1 MPIQVALTHRTL
13 YRYDRAVA
21 LGPHLVRLRP
31 APHCRTPVAA
41 YALNLAPARH
51 FINWQQD
58 PFGNFV
64 ARVVVPE
71 RTLEFIATADLV
83 LEMAPI
89 NPFDF
94 FADESAKDFPLAYD
108 PATASDLRPYLDAPA
123 LGALLEHYVAKV
135 DVSPRSTIAFISDLN
150 VALSQQIAYR
160 TRMEPGV
167 QSAEETLQIQS
178 GSCRDT
184 GWLLVQV
191 LRHFRLAARFVSG
204 YLIQLADDA
213 QPDKRDSAD
222 LHAWAEVYVPGAGWI
237 GLDPTSGLFAGE
249 GHVPLAATPAPLG
262 AAPITGSHEPAHVD
276 FSFTIDVTRIRETP
290 RTSRPYSETQWQA
303 ILDAGDRV
311 EERLQ
316 AGDVRLTMGGE
327 PTFVV
332 ADDRMAPEWNIAAL
346 GPTKQNYADKLVRR
360 LRDRL
365 APGGLLHHGLGK
377 WYPGEQVARWAYG
390 LHWRK
395 DGQPL
400 WQDDAL
406 IAATSASAHT
416 ADDVPTFAAALCRS
430 LGVAADCAIPA
441 YEDPAH
447 ALLIEQKL
455 PLGTAAYDPRLASP
469 AERDRLMRTFERGLG
484 RPTGYVLPL
493 VVARTSTGDRHWT
506 SERWAFRRGTLFLLP
521 GDSPL
526 GLRLPLGSLR
536 EIDFVDYPHVE
547 PLDPF
552 APRRNLPAEPAH
564 DAKAASKREQTPDTN
579 GPVRTALALEP
590 RDNLLHVFL
599 PPLADGEDY
608 AALMVA
614 LEKTAKHLGQPIR
627 LEGYEPPYDPRLAVI
642 KVTPD
647 PGVIE
652 VNVHPAATWHDT
664 VATIETVYDA
674 AHEVGLSAE
683 KFMPDGRQ
691 CGTGGGNHVVLGG
704 VTPADSPF
712 LRRPDL
718 LASII
723 AYWQNHPTLSY
734 LFSGLFVGPTSQA
747 PRIDEARHDSLYELE
762 IALQQMPGPGKDVAP
777 WLVDRLLRNLLVDVT
792 GNTHRAEICIDKLY
806 SPAGIMGRLGLVEFR
821 AFEMPPHARM
831 SAAQQLLIR
840 ALVAW
845 FWQEPYRRPLVRWG
859 TALHDR
865 FMLPHFLWSDLE
877 SVIADL
883 RSAGLALEA
892 KWYAPHFEFRCPR
905 IGQVEHHGV
914 TLELRHALEPWL
926 VLGEEGDS
934 SAARTVDS
942 SLDRLQAKVSGL
954 TGDRFK
960 IVCNGYALPL
970 AGTSLT
976 GQAVAGVRF
985 RTFQPIHGFHPTI
998 RPHVPLTF
1006 DIHDTWTGRSVGGCR
1021 YHATHPAGQDSMTR
1035 PVNAREAHARR
1046 TARFE
1051 AIGHT
1056 AGLTTPKAA
1065 VVHPDFPLTLDL
1077 RRED

>member
-13 YRYDRAVA
+13 YRYDHAVA

-31 APHCRTPVAA
+31 APHCRTVISA
-41 YALNLAPARH
+41 YALHLIPAKH

-58 PFGNFV
+58 PFGNFI
-64 ARVVVPE
+64 ARVVLPE
-71 RTLEFIATADLV
+71 RTSEFSATADLIAD
-83 LEMAPI
+83 MAPI

-94 FADESAKDFPLAYD
+94 LVDESAQDFPLIYD
-108 PATASDLRPYLDAPA
+108 PATTQDLRPYLDAPA
-123 LGALLEHYVAKV
+123 RGPLLDQYLSKI
-135 DVSPRSTIAFISDLN
+135 DVSPRSTITFISDLT
-150 VALSQQIAYR
+150 VQLSQQIAYR

-167 QSAEETLQIQS
+167 QSAEETLQIRS

-184 GWLLVQV
+184 GWLLVQI
-191 LRHFRLAARFVSG
+191 LRHFGLAARFVSG
-204 YLIQLADDA
+204 YLIQLVDDSHS
-213 QPDKRDSAD
+213 DKRDTAD
-222 LHAWAEVYVPGAGWI
+222 LHAWAEAYVPGAGWI

-249 GHVPLAATPAPLG
+249 GHVPLAATPSPLS

-276 FSFTIDVTRIRETP
+276 FSFAIDVRRIHETP
-290 RTSRPYSETQWQA
+290 RTSHPYSETQWQT
-303 ILDAGDRV
+303 ILTVGDRV

-327 PTFVV
+327 PTFVAT
-332 ADDRMAPEWNIAAL
+332 ADPMAPEWNIAAI
-346 GPTKQNYADKLVRR
+346 GPTKQSYADKMVRG
-360 LRDRL
+360 LRAHF
-365 APGGLLHHGLGK
+365 APGGLLHHGIGK
-377 WYPGEQVARWAYG
+377 WYPGEQAARWAYG
-390 LHWRK
+390 LYWRK
-395 DGQPL
+395 DGHPL
-400 WQDDAL
+400 LEDDAL
-406 IAATSASAHT
+406 IATASASAG
-416 ADDVPTFAAALCRS
+416 AVSDVQTFAAALCRN
-430 LGVAADCAIPA
+430 LGVATDCAIPA

-447 ALLIEQKL
+447 ALLMEQKL
-455 PLGTAAYDPRLASP
+455 PLGTDLDDPRLAHS
-469 AERDRLMRTFERGLG
+469 AERDRMMRTFERGLD

-493 VVARTSTGDRHWT
+493 VVTRTRADDRHWL
-506 SERWAFRRGTLFLLP
+506 SERWAFRRGNLFLLP

-552 APRRNLPAEPAH
+552 APRGRLPTEPLRDQAT
-564 DAKAASKREQTPDTN
+564 APTGNQRQDTN
-579 GPVRTALALEP
+579 GPVRTALALEI

-608 AALMVA
+608 AALVSA
-614 LEKTAKHLGQPIR
+614 IERTARDLRQPIR

-652 VNVHPAATWHDT
+652 VNVHAAATWREAVETTQIIYDT
-664 VATIETVYDA
+664 
-674 AHEVGLSAE
+674 AHSVGLTAD

-704 VTPADSPF
+704 VTPADSPL

-723 AYWQNHPTLSY
+723 AYWQNHPALSY

-762 IALQQMPGPGKDVAP
+762 IALHQIPGPEKDVPP
-777 WLVDRLLRNLLVDVT
+777 WLIDRLLRNLLVDVT

-806 SPAGIMGRLGLVEFR
+806 SPIGVMGRLGLVEFR

-845 FWQEPYRRPLVRWG
+845 FWQEPYCRPLVRWG

-865 FMLPHFLWSDLE
+865 FMLPHFLWLDLE
-877 SVIADL
+877 SIIADL
-883 RSAGLALEA
+883 RSAGLKLETG
-892 KWYAPHFEFRCPR
+892 WYAPHFEFRCPY
-905 IGQVEHHGV
+905 IGQVTYHGV

-926 VLGEEGDS
+926 VLGEDGESGAS
-934 SAARTVDS
+934 RMVDS
-942 SLDRLQAKVSGL
+942 SIERLQAKVSGL
-954 TGDRFK
+954 AGDRFQ
-960 IVCNGYALPL
+960 VTCNGHVLPL
-970 AGTSLT
+970 AGTEST
-976 GQAVAGVRF
+976 GQAVAGIRF

-1006 DIHDTWTGRSVGGCR
+1006 DIYDTWTARSVGGCR
-1021 YHATHPAGQDSMTR
+1021 YHATHPAGQGVIAR
-1035 PVNAREAHARR
+1035 PVNAREADARR

-1051 AIGHT
+1051 GFGHT
-1056 AGLTTPKAA
+1056 VGSATPRAAG
-1065 VVHPDFPLTLDL
+1065 VHPEFPLTLDL
-1077 RRED
+1077 RRVD